1 MIMKNGIVYF
11 VGAGPGDPGL
21 LTIKGKQAL
30 KEADVILYDR
40 LANPK
45 LLEFASPDCQFIYC
59 GKLPNRHF
67 MKQKEI
73 NALLVEKALNG
84 LTVVRLK
91 GGDPSVFGRVGE
103 EADALHEHGIRYEM
117 VPGITSGI
125 AAPLYAGIPVTH
137 RDFAS
142 SFAMITAHDKSL
154 KGTPNLDWEGL
165 ARSVQTLVFYMG
177 VKNLSYICQQLI
189 SYGKSPSVP
198 VIVIQ
203 WGTWGRQR
211 SVKGTL
217 ENIQQKVQEH
227 QITNPAIIVIGDI
240 VNFQTHGWFESKPL
254 IGRHLM
260 VVTHGEDEDPLA
272 DKLLDSGADVIE
284 WPKWRTEN
292 MPVNEDILRKIGTFE
307 DVFFTSRRAVCEFFR
322 ALASQKIDIR
332 QLTAKLSAASEQAK
346 TELEKRGFLVTAIQP
361 DSEKRLVVGS
371 RHAVEFIQKHE
382 SCSFYITHE
391 NVIDDRFTHM
401 IQRTISESPLHMVIC
416 PNKLSVQQLINGGE
430 QIGISPELS
439 ASRPPIVCIGD
450 DSAAEAYGFTAV
462 QEQDELLAFIQN
474 QQTQKKLLHS

>member
-30 KEADVILYDR
+30 EEADVVLYDR

-45 LLEFASPDCQFIYC
+45 LLEFASPDCRFIYC
-59 GKLPNRHF
+59 GKLPDRHF
-67 MKQKEI
+67 MKQRDI
-73 NALLVEKALNG
+73 NALLVEKAAQG

-103 EADALHEHGIRYEM
+103 EAEALHEHGIRYEM

-165 ARSVQTLVFYMG
+165 ARGVQTLVFYMG

-189 SYGKSPSVP
+189 TYGKSPSAP
-198 VIVIQ
+198 VIVVQ

-240 VNFQTHGWFESKPL
+240 VNFQTHSWFESKPL
-254 IGRHLM
+254 IGQHLM

-272 DKLLDSGADVIE
+272 DKLRASGADVIE
-284 WPKWRTEN
+284 WPKWRTER
-292 MPVNEDILRKIGTFE
+292 MPANEEILRKIGTFE
-307 DVFFTSRRAVCEFFR
+307 DIFFTSRRAVCEFFQ
-322 ALASQKIDIR
+322 ALASKKVDIR
-332 QLTAKLSAASEQAK
+332 QLTARLSAASEHAE
-346 TELEKRGFLVTAIQP
+346 TELEKRGFLISAPQP
-361 DSEKRLVVGS
+361 VSEKTLVVGS
-371 RHAVEFIQKHE
+371 RHSVKDTQKHK
-382 SCSFYITHE
+382 SCSFYMTHE

-401 IQRTISESPLHMVIC
+401 IQRTISESPLHMIIC
-416 PNKLSVQQLINGGE
+416 PSKSSVQQLISTGE
-430 QIGISPELS
+430 QIGILPEPS
-439 ASRPPIVCIGD
+439 ANHPPIVCIGD
-450 DSAAEAYGFTAV
+450 DTAASAYGFTAV
-462 QEQDELLAFIQN
+462 QELDELFAFIQN
-474 QQTQKKLLHS
+474 QQAEKKLVHS

>member
-1 MIMKNGIVYF
+1 MKNGIVYF

-30 KEADVILYDR
+30 EEADVILYDR

-45 LLEFASPDCQFIYC
+45 LLEFASPDCEFIYC
-59 GKLPNRHF
+59 GKLPDRHF
-67 MKQKEI
+67 MKQRDI
-73 NALLVEKALNG
+73 NALLVEKASKG

-189 SYGKSPSVP
+189 AYGKSPSVP

-211 SVKGTL
+211 SVKGSL
-217 ENIQQKVQEH
+217 ENIQQKCRN
-227 QITNPAIIVIGDI
+227 TRS
-240 VNFQTHGWFESKPL
+240 QT
-254 IGRHLM
+254 
-260 VVTHGEDEDPLA
+260 
-272 DKLLDSGADVIE
+272 
-284 WPKWRTEN
+284 
-292 MPVNEDILRKIGTFE
+292 LRLSSSEISSTF
-307 DVFFTSRRAVCEFFR
+307 
-322 ALASQKIDIR
+322 KH
-332 QLTAKLSAASEQAK
+332 TAGLKANL
-346 TELEKRGFLVTAIQP
+346 
-361 DSEKRLVVGS
+361 
-371 RHAVEFIQKHE
+371 
-382 SCSFYITHE
+382 
-391 NVIDDRFTHM
+391 
-401 IQRTISESPLHMVIC
+401 
-416 PNKLSVQQLINGGE
+416 
-430 QIGISPELS
+430 LS
-439 ASRPPIVCIGD
+439 ASI
-450 DSAAEAYGFTAV
+450 
-462 QEQDELLAFIQN
+462 
-474 QQTQKKLLHS
+474 

>member
-1 MIMKNGIVYF
+1 MKNGIVYF

-154 KGTPNLDWEGL
+154 KGTPNLDWKGWPEAFKPLFFTWVSRTCLIFASSLFHTGNRL
-165 ARSVQTLVFYMG
+165 
-177 VKNLSYICQQLI
+177 LSL
-189 SYGKSPSVP
+189 SLSSNGNV
-198 VIVIQ
+198 
-203 WGTWGRQR
+203 GRQR

-240 VNFQTHGWFESKPL
+240 VNFQTHSWFESKPL

-272 DKLLDSGADVIE
+272 DKLRDSGADLIE

-292 MPVNEDILRKIGTFE
+292 MPVNEEILRKIGTFE

-371 RHAVEFIQKHE
+371 RHAVENMQKHE

-430 QIGISPELS
+430 QIGILPEPS

-450 DSAAEAYGFTAV
+450 DSAAGIYGFTAV
-462 QEQDELLAFIQN
+462 QEQDELLAFIHN
-474 QQTQKKLLHS
+474 QHAEKKLLHT